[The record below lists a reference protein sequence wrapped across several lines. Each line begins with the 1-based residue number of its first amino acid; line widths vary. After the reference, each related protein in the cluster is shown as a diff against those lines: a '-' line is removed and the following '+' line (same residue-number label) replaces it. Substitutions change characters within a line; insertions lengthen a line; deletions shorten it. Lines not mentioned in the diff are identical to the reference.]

1 MMQGQFIFANLLM
14 LILIMF
20 MLNGCGGQDE
30 TGGAT
35 AALTWSPVISSS
47 PISYTV
53 HYGKY
58 SSGQPGSCD
67 YEDSVDVPGPR
78 FELGTPGSSGQR
90 STTELSRQY
99 HQLAGTAA
107 TLASLVFG
115 RPRGRL
121 VR

>member
-1 MMQGQFIFANLLM
+1 MMQGQFILANLLM

-67 YEDSVDVPGPR
+67 YEDSVDVPGPQAEVTGLEYNAPYY
-78 FELGTPGSSGQR
+78 FAVSAFNGQR
-90 STTELSRQY
+90 SSCSMEVFKQTPPL
-99 HQLAGTAA
+99 
-107 TLASLVFG
+107 TLGQS
-115 RPRGRL
+115 
-121 VR
+121 